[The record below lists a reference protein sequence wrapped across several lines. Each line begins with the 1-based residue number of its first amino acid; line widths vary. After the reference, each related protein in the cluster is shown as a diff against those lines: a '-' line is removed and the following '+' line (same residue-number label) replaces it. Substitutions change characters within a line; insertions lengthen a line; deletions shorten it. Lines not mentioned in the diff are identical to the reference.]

1 MGDFP
6 SVQGVPA
13 AWAGSGCRI
22 WDLGCSPVPLPSA
35 GVSVKSPGGGC
46 FLGDLFFGG
55 FLPPL
60 PRCAGNSRAGV
71 YPAAERR
78 RRLCGGVPVAG
89 GAGRD
94 PEMASPS
101 SSSPGLG
108 KKPPL
113 VSAQAPGKACRRVCP
128 LARGC
133 ASKPSSAQG
142 WCCSLPKSPRCFLPG
157 DLCHSFPCASPS
169 SPLPSHPAFPS
180 ASRMAPSSPC
190 SFDLSKPVP
199 VPSCPPHAGQC
210 HRVCASS
217 AGFGAFRGLR
227 GITQRAGA
235 ASVLGGV
242 TSHGRLP
249 RSGKR

>member
-1 MGDFP
+1 M
-6 SVQGVPA
+6 
-13 AWAGSGCRI
+13 
-22 WDLGCSPVPLPSA
+22 
-35 GVSVKSPGGGC
+35 
-46 FLGDLFFGG
+46 
-55 FLPPL
+55 
-60 PRCAGNSRAGV
+60 
-71 YPAAERR
+71 ERR
-78 RRLCGGVPVAG
+78 QRLCGGVPVAG

-94 PEMASPS
+94 LEMASPS

-142 WCCSLPKSPRCFLPG
+142 WCCSLSKSPRCFLLEQP
-157 DLCHSFPCASPS
+157 LLFFPCASSS

-180 ASRMAPSSPC
+180 ASRTAPISPR

-199 VPSCPPHAGQC
+199 VPSCPPRAGRC
-210 HRVCASS
+210 HRVRASS
-217 AGFGAFRGLR
+217 TGFGAFQGEFR
-227 GITQRAGA
+227 GIAQRAGA

-242 TSHGRLP
+242 TNQGRLP